1 MEKYKI
7 GDTIRFLRK
16 EIGLTQEQ
24 LAEDICS
31 PVTISRIESGV
42 QFPSENILKLI
53 LDKLGQDINNINIT
67 NFTKDDNFEN
77 LFNVGKNYLLKNN
90 FEKTKEIIEELHKK
104 QNLDLLDIQKLNILE
119 IGVDMGLEIYEK
131 NTTSS
136 EFIKRIYK
144 ALSITKKNIDVL
156 NIDKIPLS
164 LQEIN
169 LLSFLAIVF
178 SNNNMLDE
186 AIEIDK
192 NLIKCFDFYKIKTL
206 EQNTTNILILMNL
219 AQFYE
224 TKRMYFEAIKTLDE
238 ALDISKNSVYSPFL
252 CEICFLKGRILFKQG
267 KITEGKEILEDIY
280 PYFKIAENKDIAFY
294 IEKIIKI

>member
-16 EIGLTQEQ
+16 KIGLTQEQ

-104 QNLDLLDIQKLNILE
+104 QNLDLLDTQKLNILE
-119 IGVDMGLEIYEK
+119 IGLDMGLEIYEK

-144 ALSITKKNIDVL
+144 ALSITKKNIDLL

-169 LLSFLAIVF
+169 LLSFLAIAF

-192 NLIKCFDFYKIKTL
+192 KLIKCFDFYKIKTL

-224 TKRMYFEAIKTLDE
+224 IKRMYFEAINTLDE

-252 CEICFLKGRILFKQG
+252 CEICFLKGRMLCKQG